1 MDEKYVVS
9 LRNVAIYHADSVFG
23 RGSEEKL
30 MRQGEMVLSEVNLN
44 VAPGEFVYLIGR
56 VGSGKSSLLKTL
68 YAEVPLLTG
77 EGRIAGFDLRR
88 LKRRQIPYLR
98 RRIGIVFQDYQ
109 LLTDRNVFM
118 NLYYVLKATG
128 WKSESQIRE
137 RIDKVLGVVQ
147 LGSKS
152 YKMPFELSGGQQ
164 RRVAFAGVLAMEPEV
179 LVLDEPTSSLTS
191 EEVVKLTQSLGM
203 AYFIAMPTP
212 PEKICRTV
220 VRLLGILQQDSAN
233 GQQKKPEK
241 RRDFD
246 RERTISNYL
255 HIIGISPHVSGY
267 AFLKAAIEYCVENY
281 GRRICVTT
289 EVYPEVAR
297 VCNSTPKRV
306 ERNIRTAIDRAWFRG
321 DIEMQ
326 HKLFGYTVNDNK
338 GRPTNKECIAML
350 TDRIVMRQK
359 YR

>member
-1 MDEKYVVS
+1 MGEYNLLIVDDN
-9 LRNVAIYHADSVFG
+9 LRLCNAI
-23 RGSEEKL
+23 
-30 MRQGEMVLSEVNLN
+30 
-44 VAPGEFVYLIGR
+44 
-56 VGSGKSSLLKTL
+56 
-68 YAEVPLLTG
+68 AERFLQ
-77 EGRIAGFDLRR
+77 EGRFSVDICSSGTEALDFLKKNEADVALVDMLMPGMDGAEFMMQCREQKLGENTKFIAL
-88 LKRRQIPYLR
+88 
-98 RRIGIVFQDYQ
+98 
-109 LLTDRNVFM
+109 
-118 NLYYVLKATG
+118 
-128 WKSESQIRE
+128 
-137 RIDKVLGVVQ
+137 
-147 LGSKS
+147 
-152 YKMPFELSGGQQ
+152 
-164 RRVAFAGVLAMEPEV
+164 
-179 LVLDEPTSSLTS
+179 SSLTS

-220 VRLLGILQQDSAN
+220 VRLLGILQQDTAN

-289 EVYPEVAR
+289 EVYPDVAR